1 MVSVYR
7 ARDSRPIQRAGY
19 EARYFA
25 DIAFREP
32 VDSCG
37 VILVTLESGATSFPH
52 SHEHLQEVF
61 LSLSTIRIQVD
72 TEIIDLENG
81 DVIIVEPGETHSFK
95 VLGDGNA
102 QLIAMKFPNLK
113 DDKIVPDKGN

>member
-7 ARDSRPIQRAGY
+7 ARDSKPIQRAGY

-25 DIAFREP
+25 DIEFRKP

-37 VILVTLESGATSFPH
+37 VILVTLKSGATSSPH

-72 TEIIDLENG
+72 NETIDLEHG
-81 DVIIVEPGETHSFK
+81 DVIVVEPGETHSFT
-95 VLGDGNA
+95 VIGNDNV
-102 QLIAMKFPNLK
+102 QLIAMKFPNRG
-113 DDKIVPDKGN
+113 D